1 MSNQQRAHT
10 RESTVSRTNTK
21 RAKRKLKALDKYVL
35 FSISVILIFTIAQM
49 IITAI
54 TGVTQD
60 TLITAFFACFGGELL
75 ITAITKWLKLKTE
88 DKGTNNDNTSAF
100 G

>member
-1 MSNQQRAHT
+1 
-10 RESTVSRTNTK
+10 
-21 RAKRKLKALDKYVL
+21 
-35 FSISVILIFTIAQM
+35 M
-49 IITAI
+49 IMTAI

-75 ITAITKWLKLKTE
+75 LTAITKWLKLKTE
-88 DKGTNNDNTSAF
+88 DKGTSNDNTSAF

>member
-1 MSNQQRAHT
+1 M
-10 RESTVSRTNTK
+10 VSKTKIKRT
-21 RAKRKLKALDKYVL
+21 KRKLKALDKYVL
-35 FSISVILIFTIAQM
+35 FSISVLLIFTIAQM

-75 ITAITKWLKLKTE
+75 LMAITKWLKLKTE
-88 DKGTNNDNTSAF
+88 DKGTNNDNTNAF

>member
-1 MSNQQRAHT
+1 M
-10 RESTVSRTNTK
+10 
-21 RAKRKLKALDKYVL
+21 LL
-35 FSISVILIFTIAQM
+35 SISVLLIFTVAQM
-49 IITAI
+49 VLTAI

-60 TLITAFFACFGGELL
+60 TLITAFFACFGGELF

-88 DKGTNNDNTSAF
+88 DKGTNNDNTNAF

>member
-1 MSNQQRAHT
+1 M
-10 RESTVSRTNTK
+10 
-21 RAKRKLKALDKYVL
+21 LL
-35 FSISVILIFTIAQM
+35 SISVLLIFTVAQM
-49 IITAI
+49 VLTAI

-60 TLITAFFACFGGELL
+60 TLITAFFACFGGELF